1 MTLSLDYL
9 NFGIRILQMWFLNP
23 LCSGIDLVFLV
34 MLHHSLLP
42 QDTFFDH
49 PRPRLMV
56 HPFFVHMMDRF
67 ESLMRKASWMQL
79 DGWIVT
85 AGAILYDRDGVLY

>member
-1 MTLSLDYL
+1 M
-9 NFGIRILQMWFLNP
+9 
-23 LCSGIDLVFLV
+23 FLV

-42 QDTFFDH
+42 QDTCFDH

-67 ESLMRKASWMQL
+67 EALMRKASWMQL
-79 DGWIVT
+79 DGWIAT